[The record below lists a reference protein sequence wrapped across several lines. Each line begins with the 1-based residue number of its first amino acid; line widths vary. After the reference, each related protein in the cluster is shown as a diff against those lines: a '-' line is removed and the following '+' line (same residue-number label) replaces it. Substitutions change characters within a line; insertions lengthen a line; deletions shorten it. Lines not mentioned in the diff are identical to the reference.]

1 MAEESISVLI
11 AEDEAVTRL
20 GIKFA
25 LHTFSDV
32 KVVGESADGVSAIL
46 QVLAKRPAVVLMD
59 IGLPKV
65 DGITAARKVK
75 EALPRTKIIVF
86 TCSEDEEKIHMA
98 LDAGVD
104 GYCLKKVSGENLY
117 SAIRAVQGGE
127 FWLDPDLKP
136 AKELQDFIKAEKA
149 SREGKLGKLGKLA
162 NLDNLDN
169 LEHKARAECS
179 AEAEVNAPEISEPE
193 PIRKLSE
200 DTPVINRTARSAAR
214 EKLTDEQIAEQK
226 ASGASRTIIGDRYQI
241 DKVLGKGGMGMV
253 YKGRH
258 IYMNRMVA
266 IKILHPDQAQDES
279 VVSRFHKEAR
289 SLCQFS
295 HPNLVSVFDF
305 GMMSTGE
312 PYMVM
317 DYCDGQSLDQIL
329 RIERRLTTSRAL
341 NLFIQ
346 ACRALDAV
354 HSQGIVHRDIK
365 PSNLL
370 VSEGDILRVVDF
382 GLAKNIGG
390 LEKLIKLT
398 CTGEVVG
405 SPSYMSPEQ
414 CTGQDLDHRS
424 DIYSLGIAM
433 YEALT
438 GQLPYEADSFYEILN
453 KHIRGNPSRMP
464 FVENNIPNNLEEIV
478 FRCLDKEPEA
488 RFQSARELL
497 GALEG
502 VNKELQKC

>member
-117 SAIRAVQGGE
+117 SAIRAVQSGE

-136 AKELQDFIKAEKA
+136 AKEILDCVNAEKA
-149 SREGKLGKLGKLA
+149 VRAGRIPQSA
-162 NLDNLDN
+162 P
-169 LEHKARAECS
+169 KAAS
-179 AEAEVNAPEISEPE
+179 AEASPVNLESPEKELS
-193 PIRKLSE
+193 KLLDYRPE
-200 DTPVINRTARSAAR
+200 DTPVINRTARSAGAGQ
-214 EKLTDEQIAEQK
+214 LTDEQLAEQK

-305 GMMSTGE
+305 GIMSTGE

-329 RIERRLTTSRAL
+329 RQERRLSTNRAL

-382 GLAKNIGG
+382 GLAKNVGG

-453 KHIRGNPSRMP
+453 KHIRGNPPRQP
-464 FVENNIPNNLEEIV
+464 FVDNNVPSNLEEII
-478 FRCLDKEPEA
+478 FRCLDKDPDA

-497 GALEG
+497 SALEG
-502 VNKELQKC
+502 VSRELQKC